1 VKQEDDVTAGKI
13 VTTVIALV
21 LVAIWFISVAHVRDN
36 RRDACIARGGTP
48 VVQSLASRTA
58 WDVPCLNPVTP

>member
-1 VKQEDDVTAGKI
+1 
-13 VTTVIALV
+13 V